1 MSRVVISG
9 FYGFHNIGDEAILE
23 TLIQKLRSI
32 EPNVSITVLTNS
44 PVETKE
50 KFRVNTVKRHDV
62 LKVFAAIMKTDVLLS
77 GGGSLLQDDTSAR
90 SIHYYLAIIR
100 MGLMLK
106 KQVYLISNGIGPI
119 IREHNKKQVARVLNK
134 VNHTTVRD
142 FNSKKL
148 LEEIGVDSNRISVSA
163 DLVIDMEM
171 QPMQVGE
178 RILNKLPIVDKS
190 RKMIGIAIRKKDFK
204 DVEKREALVR
214 FANRLAQKYT
224 VLFIP
229 FYYDDDAKI
238 EDDIRHLVE
247 DHVVFLRDKHDADEV
262 LSVMQHLNIL
272 IGSRLHS
279 LIFSLVAE
287 VPFIGISYDPKIE
300 NFMEMIDM
308 SPTCSM
314 SDFDTEA
321 LESALLNLE
330 KDYDM
335 ERNRIVEAK
344 KSLKQRLQENDHML
358 SDKI

>member
-23 TLIQKLRSI
+23 TLILKLRAI
-32 EPNVSITVLTNS
+32 DPNISITVLTNN
-44 PVETKE
+44 PLETGT
-50 KFRVNTVKRHDV
+50 KFNVKTVKRHDV
-62 LKVFAAIMKTDVLLS
+62 LKVFTAIMKTDILLS

-100 MGLMLK
+100 MGLFMK
-106 KQVYLISNGIGPI
+106 KDVFLISNGIGPI
-119 IREHNKKQVARVLNK
+119 IRAHNKKQVASVLNK

-148 LEEIGVDSNRISVSA
+148 LEEIGVASERISVSA

-171 QPMQVGE
+171 QPLSLGSH
-178 RILNKLPIVDKS
+178 ILNGLDIVDKT
-190 RKMIGIAIRKKDFK
+190 REMIGVAIRQKDFRDSK
-204 DVEKREALVR
+204 RREALVR
-214 FANRLAQKYT
+214 FVNHLSEKYT

-229 FYYDDDAKI
+229 FYYEEDSKI
-238 EDDIRHLVE
+238 EGDIKHLVDE
-247 DHVVFLRDKHDADEV
+247 NVVFLSEKYDAHEV
-262 LSVMQHLNIL
+262 LGVMQHLRIL

-314 SDFDTEA
+314 KQFDIEA
-321 LESALLNLE
+321 LEKAVE
-330 KDYDM
+330 DM
-335 ERNRIVEAK
+335 ETAYEVKKMRIVSAK
-344 KSLKQRLQENDHML
+344 RSLKERLQENDLML
-358 SDKI
+358 KGKI

>member
-1 MSRVVISG
+1 MSKIVISG

-23 TLIQKLRSI
+23 TLILKLRTI
-32 EPNVSITVLTNS
+32 DPNVSITVLTNNPAETS
-44 PVETKE
+44 SKFNVE
-50 KFRVNTVKRHDV
+50 TVKRHDV
-62 LKVFAAIMKTDVLLS
+62 FKVFKAIMRTDILLS

-100 MGLMLK
+100 MGLFMK
-106 KQVYLISNGIGPI
+106 KDVFLISNGIGPI
-119 IREHNKKQVARVLNK
+119 IRAHNKKQVAKVLNK

-148 LEEIGVDSNRISVSA
+148 LEEIGVESERISVSA

-171 QPMQVGE
+171 QPDASGA
-178 RILNKLPIVDKS
+178 RILSGLNISDKN
-190 RKMIGIAIRKKDFK
+190 RELIGIAIRQKDFK
-204 DVEKREALVR
+204 DSIRRDALVQ
-214 FANRLAQKYT
+214 FVNRLSEKYT

-229 FYYDDDAKI
+229 FYYEEDSKI
-238 EDDIRHLVE
+238 EVDIKHLVHE
-247 DHVVFLRDKHDADEV
+247 NVLFLTERFDADDV
-262 LSVMQHLNIL
+262 LSVMQHLRIL

-314 SDFDTEA
+314 KQFDIEA
-321 LESALLNLE
+321 LKKAV
-330 KDYDM
+330 DDM
-335 ERNRIVEAK
+335 EASYDAQKMKIVGAK
-344 KSLKQRLQENDHML
+344 KSLKERLQENDRML
-358 SDKI
+358 KDKI

>member
-23 TLIQKLRSI
+23 TLIQKLRHLD
-32 EPNVSITVLTNS
+32 PNVAITVLTNS
-44 PVETKE
+44 PAETQAKYG
-50 KFRVNTVKRHDV
+50 VDTVKRHDV
-62 LKVFAAIMKTDVLLS
+62 LKVFAAIMKSDVLLS

-100 MGLMLK
+100 MGLMMK
-106 KQVYLISNGIGPI
+106 KHVYLISNGIGPI
-119 IREHNKKQVARVLNK
+119 IREHNKKQVAKVLNK
-134 VNHTTVRD
+134 VSHTTVRD

-148 LEEIGVDSNRISVSA
+148 LEEIGVDSQKISVSA

-171 QPMQVGE
+171 QPMAVGE
-178 RILNKLPIVDKS
+178 CILSKLPIVDKS
-190 RKMIGIAIRKKDFK
+190 KKMIGIAIRKKDFK
-204 DVEKREALVR
+204 DAEKRDALVR
-214 FANRLAQKYT
+214 FANGLSQKYT

-229 FYYDDDAKI
+229 FYYDDDARI
-238 EDDIRHLVE
+238 EEDIKHLVNE
-247 DHVVFLRDKHDADEV
+247 GVVFLRDKHDADEV
-262 LSVMQHLNIL
+262 LSVMQHLRIL

-314 SDFDTEA
+314 AHFDTDA
-321 LESALLNLE
+321 LESAVLRLE
-330 KDYDM
+330 SEYDM
-335 ERNRIVEAK
+335 KKEKIIEAK
-344 KSLKQRLQENDHML
+344 ESLKQRLQENDRML
-358 SDKI
+358 NDKI